1 MQKFAASVSRR
12 FLRNVRKRHNASIDF
27 FYRAFGEMT
36 LILRGV
42 GTKLKRSAPSEQA
55 RGQSVYAD
63 TRKRKDE
70 AEGI

>member
-1 MQKFAASVSRR
+1 MNYMIVKQRVGDFAQ
-12 FLRNVRKRHNASIDF
+12 FQDF

>member
-1 MQKFAASVSRR
+1 MNYMIVKQRVGDFAQ
-12 FLRNVRKRHNASIDF
+12 FQDF
-27 FYRAFGEMT
+27 FYRAFGKMT